1 MDKREKKCVI
11 YTAQSKYYYF
21 AKMMIGKYVLEHDG
35 IPLNP
40 FNNWAYFMDDMV
52 DRELV
57 VRANNNLIILSDE
70 IWTFGP
76 IADGVLA
83 EIRFAVSLGKKIRY
97 FSVGKKYE
105 HIREIKVVELEFENE
120 VLQANSEAELL
131 TELESYLYL

>member
-1 MDKREKKCVI
+1 MDKKEKKCII

-21 AKMMIGKYVLEHDG
+21 ARMMISKYVLEHDSV
-35 IPLNP
+35 PLNP
-40 FNNWAYFMDDMV
+40 FSNWAYFMDDMV

-70 IWTFGP
+70 LWSFGP

-97 FSVGKKYE
+97 FSAGKKYE
-105 HIREIKVVELEFENE
+105 HIKEINIDELEFEEE
-120 VLQANSEAELL
+120 VLQENNKLELIE
-131 TELESYLYL
+131 ELKSYL